1 MKTLNGSLAALGVAT
16 VLAAMPAWACEAK
29 PPATGAQHPAEALPN
44 RTNQEFPAPG
54 AVFEGQVAAVD
65 RATGRLLVDTDFGL
79 LHLRAEP
86 AELEGVEEGD
96 VIEVALV
103 E

>member
-1 MKTLNGSLAALGVAT
+1 MKTLNGLLAALGVAA
-16 VLAAMPAWACEAK
+16 VLAAGPASACEAE
-29 PPATGAQHPAEALPN
+29 HPASGARHQAETLTTP
-44 RTNQEFPAPG
+44 TNPESPVAG

-65 RATGRLLVDTDFGL
+65 RETGRLLVDTDFGL